1 MQTNGIIKNDN
12 SGKVTGSVLYKIL
25 AIVALLVAVM
35 AGNAGYGLYQMNRI
49 GGELVEIAEHD
60 LPLTGLVTRITEHQL
75 EQAVS
80 LQRLLRYGEEM
91 QSDYAK
97 RSLFDETV
105 QRFNGFA
112 ELADGEFA
120 EAREMIAGF
129 LLEMDDADQRAEFEK
144 VGTAL
149 AGIDKAHMAY
159 EEHAR
164 ELIALLRT
172 GNAEEAIAK
181 MEAVEAE
188 ELKVDGALEEVL
200 EELMQFTLESA
211 RTAEAHEQSAFTMML
226 TLGIAGALA
235 GVAIAVWL
243 VRQSVTLPL
252 GRVTRAL
259 EALASG
265 NTEVVVE
272 VRSND
277 EIGMVARAFNMF
289 KERMLENEQLRRE
302 QAEAEKRQEEERRAA
317 TLAMADNLENS
328 VKSVVDVVSSSATE
342 LEMTAQSVSAM
353 AEQAASQ
360 SQTVASA
367 AEQTSANVQTVATA
381 AEELTASIQ
390 EIGRQ
395 AMQSKQVVDRAVAES
410 QSTGETVRG
419 LSDAAQKIGEVVTL
433 INDIA
438 GQTNLLALN
447 ATIEAA
453 RAGEAGKGFAVVA
466 QEVKNLANQTA
477 KATEE
482 ISAQVLS
489 VQNET
494 TDAVDA
500 IERIRMTVAEVSDI
514 ATTIA
519 SAVEEQAASTREIAR
534 NVQQAAQGTQE
545 VNSNIGGVSEAVS
558 STGASATQVLQSSGE
573 LAKQSERLRGEFD
586 TFLAGLRAA

>member
-1 MQTNGIIKNDN
+1 MQGNGITESSN
-12 SGKVTGSVLYKIL
+12 SGEVTGSVLYKIL

-35 AGNAGYGLYQMNRI
+35 AANVGYGLYQMNRI

-97 RSLFDETV
+97 RSLFEETV
-105 QRFNGFA
+105 QRFDGFA
-112 ELADGEFA
+112 ELADGEFT

-144 VGTAL
+144 IAAAL
-149 AGIDKAHMAY
+149 AEIDEAHTAY

-164 ELIALLRT
+164 AIIVLLRT
-172 GNAEEAIAK
+172 GDAETAMDR
-181 MEAVEAE
+181 MEDLEAE
-188 ELKVDGALEEVL
+188 ELKVDRQLEETL
-200 EELMQFTLESA
+200 EEIESFTRTSA
-211 RTAEAHEQSAFTMML
+211 NTAEEHEKDAFSTM
-226 TLGIAGALA
+226 TLVGVAGSGMAIAITFFLVRNGIARPLRAVADALTALA
-235 GVAIAVWL
+235 RGV
-243 VRQSVTLPL
+243 TD
-252 GRVTRAL
+252 
-259 EALASG
+259 
-265 NTEVVVE
+265 VVVD

-277 EIGMVARAFNMF
+277 EIGMVARAFNVF

-302 QAEAEKRQEEERRAA
+302 QAEAEKRQEEERRLA
-317 TLAMADNLENS
+317 TLTMADNLENS
-328 VKSVVDVVSSSATE
+328 VKAVVDVVSSSATE
-342 LEMTAQSVSAM
+342 LEPTAQSVSAM
-353 AEQAASQ
+353 AEQASSQ

-367 AEQTSANVQTVATA
+367 ANQTSANVQTVATA

-395 AMQSKQVVDRAVAES
+395 AVQSKQVVDRAVAES
-410 QSTGETVRG
+410 ESTGDTVRG

-489 VQNET
+489 VQTET
-494 TDAVDA
+494 SDAVDA

-534 NVQQAAQGTQE
+534 NVQQAAQGTEE
-545 VNSNIGGVSEAVS
+545 VNSNIAGVSEAVS